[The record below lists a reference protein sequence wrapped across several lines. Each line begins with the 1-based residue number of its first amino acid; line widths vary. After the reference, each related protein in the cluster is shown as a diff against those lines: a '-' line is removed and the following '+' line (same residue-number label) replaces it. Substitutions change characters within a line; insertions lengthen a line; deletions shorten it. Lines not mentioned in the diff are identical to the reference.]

1 MVKNEEQYV
10 ISEDPEINLQ
20 AALDRE
26 RQRIARDIH
35 DDVVQRIVHVM
46 HKLELIQRLLE
57 RQQNQLA
64 LDEAQQAYAQIELGL
79 QRLRQL
85 ITSLLPPELED
96 YPFAQAIQTLLEEY
110 RKNNP
115 GTEIVSSIREQ
126 HPPVALEMPIFRFIQ
141 EALNNVFQ
149 HAQASCVEVRIYV
162 TYRLLIVEVCDNGIG
177 MALEQ
182 TMYRRGQERGSG
194 TEMGLRTMRERVLE
208 AGGSWDVQSRAQ
220 GGTMVRAQFPLATGP
235 DLLTNRERDILR
247 LIVAG
252 MTNRAIARQ
261 LAISNDTVK
270 SHIRHIIQKMH
281 VKDRT
286 QAAVVATRRGWL

>member
-1 MVKNEEQYV
+1 MIENEEQHA
-10 ISEDPEINLQ
+10 ISKDQESNLQ

-35 DDVVQRIVHVM
+35 DDVVQRIVHVL

-64 LDEAQQAYAQIELGL
+64 QEEAQRAYAQIEIGL
-79 QRLRQL
+79 ERLRRL

-96 YPFAQAIQTLLEEY
+96 HPFAQAIQMLLEEY
-110 RKNNP
+110 RKNHP
-115 GTEIVSSIREQ
+115 GTEIVSSISEQ
-126 HPPVALEMPIFRFIQ
+126 HPPAALEMPIFRFMQ
-141 EALNNVFQ
+141 EALNNVCQ
-149 HAQASCVEVRIYV
+149 HAQATCVEVRIYAA
-162 TYRLLIVEVCDNGIG
+162 YGLLIVEVCDNGIG
-177 MALEQ
+177 LALEQ
-182 TMYRRGQERGSG
+182 TMHKRGQEHSSG
-194 TEMGLRTMRERVLE
+194 TALGLRTMRERVQE
-208 AGGSWDVQSRAQ
+208 AGGSWDIQSGAQ
-220 GGTMVRAQFPLATGP
+220 GGTIVRAQFPLATRP

-247 LIVAG
+247 LIVKG
-252 MTNRAIARQ
+252 MTNRAIAGQ